1 MQDKDVIIESLLR
14 RIEELQRQLLAA
26 LEREQQKDK
35 LTRGQAEEIRK
46 LAEDNLKLQERIA
59 RLEKNSST
67 SSKPPSSDITNPPA
81 PKGKKKKRK
90 RGGQRGHDKHTRQPF
105 SADEID
111 EIVTHKLSDAE
122 VKRRGLIELPQ
133 TEMAL
138 QQVSLPEKLYRVTEH
153 RVQLYMDKNGKEVKA
168 ILPPEVR
175 KCGLFAPD
183 MMAAAAYFKGMCH
196 GSYSTVQSIFAE
208 IFNLKVCTGFLTGI
222 CVDKVSKSLAC
233 GYDEV
238 AEHVKNAPV
247 VGSDET
253 GHSNPAF
260 KSAWTWCWQT
270 PSAALFFNTH
280 SRGSDVLKKILGED
294 FAGIIV
300 CDFFSAN
307 KKFINDLGLTAQ
319 FCFAH
324 LIRDIKFLT
333 TLPLKNVVEWANELL
348 KILRKIFE
356 KWKCRHS
363 GDSKHYQKII
373 AKLKKVFLQKVRRPP
388 THTDAMNIKDRFDE
402 VGAKRYFLFLE
413 RDDVPPTNNGT
424 EQSIRFVVID
434 RKVTQGTRSDAGMR
448 FCERM
453 WTVVATCRKQ
463 GKSVFE
469 FLKSA
474 IASTFTGTP
483 YPQLIA

>member
-1 MQDKDVIIESLLR
+1 MQDQDVIVESLLR
-14 RIEELQRQLLAA
+14 RIEELQRQSLAA
-26 LEREQQKDK
+26 IERDQQKDK
-35 LTRGQAEEIRK
+35 LIEDQAAII
-46 LAEDNLKLQERIA
+46 LQLQERIA

-90 RGGQRGHDKHTRQPF
+90 RGGQRGHDKHTRKPF
-105 SADEID
+105 AADEID
-111 EIVTHKLSDAE
+111 ETIIHKLPDAE

-138 QQVSLPEKLYRVTEH
+138 QQVSLPDKLYRVTEH
-153 RVQLYMDKNGKEVKA
+153 HVQLYMDKNGNEVKA
-168 ILPPEVR
+168 LLPPEVR

-183 MMAAAAYFKGMCH
+183 IMAAAAYFKGMCH

-222 CVDKVSKSLAC
+222 CVDKVSKSMAG

-238 AEHVKNAPV
+238 AEHIKNAPV

-253 GHSNPAF
+253 GHNNPAF

-294 FAGIIV
+294 FAGVIV

-307 KKFINDLGLTAQ
+307 KKFINDLGLLAQ

-333 TLPLKNVVEWANELL
+333 TLPFKNVIKWADELL
-348 KILRKIFE
+348 TILKKIFE
-356 KWKCRHS
+356 KWEQRHS

-373 AKLKKVFLQKVRRPP
+373 AKLKKIFLQKVRRPP
-388 THTDAMNIKDRFDE
+388 GHTDAMNIKDRFDE
-402 VGAKRYFLFLE
+402 IGAKRYFLFLE

-453 WTVVATCRKQ
+453 WTVIATCKKQ

-469 FLKSA
+469 FIKA
-474 IASTFTGTP
+474 AVNATFCNTP

>member
-1 MQDKDVIIESLLR
+1 MQDKDAIIESLLK
-14 RIEELQRQLLAA
+14 RIEGLQQQSLATI
-26 LEREQQKDK
+26 ERELQKDK
-35 LTRGQAEEIRK
+35 LIEEQAAII
-46 LAEDNLKLQERIA
+46 LQLQEQIA
-59 RLEKNSST
+59 RLEKNSTT
-67 SSKPPSSDITNPPA
+67 SSKPPSSDITNPPL

-90 RGGQRGHDKHTRQPF
+90 HGGQKGHKKHTRHPF
-105 SADEID
+105 LADEID
-111 EIVTHKLSDAE
+111 ETIIHKLPDAE
-122 VKRRGLIELPQ
+122 VVRRGLTELPQ
-133 TEMAL
+133 TEMAV
-138 QQVSLPEKLYRVTEH
+138 QQVSLPTKLYCVTEH
-153 RVQLYMDKNGKEVKA
+153 RVQLYRDKNGNEVKA

-222 CVDKVSKSLAC
+222 CVDKVSKSMAH

-238 AEHVKNAPV
+238 AEHIKNAPV

-270 PSAALFFNTH
+270 PSAALFFNTN

-307 KKFINDLGLTAQ
+307 KKFINDLGLKAQ

-333 TLPLKNVVEWANELL
+333 TLPLKNVVQWADELL

-356 KWKCRHS
+356 KCKYRHS
-363 GDSKHYQKII
+363 GDSKYYQKII

-388 THTDAMNIKDRFDE
+388 SHTDAMNIKDRFDKI
-402 VGAKRYFLFLE
+402 GAERYFLFLE

-453 WTVVATCRKQ
+453 WTVVATSRKQ

-469 FLKSA
+469 FLKA
-474 IASTFTGTP
+474 AVASTFTGTP

>member
-1 MQDKDVIIESLLR
+1 M
-14 RIEELQRQLLAA
+14 
-26 LEREQQKDK
+26 
-35 LTRGQAEEIRK
+35 
-46 LAEDNLKLQERIA
+46 QERIA

-67 SSKPPSSDITNPPA
+67 SSKPPSSDITNPPL

-90 RGGQRGHDKHTRQPF
+90 RGGQQGHDRHIRQPF
-105 SADEID
+105 AADEID
-111 EIVTHKLSDAE
+111 EIVTHKLSDE
-122 VKRRGLIELPQ
+122 EIKRRGLIELPQ

-138 QQVSLPEKLYRVTEH
+138 QQVSLPDKLYRVTEH
-153 RVQLYMDKNGKEVKA
+153 RVQLYLDRNGNEVKA

-222 CVDKVSKSLAC
+222 CVDKVSKSMAG

-238 AEHVKNAPV
+238 AEHVKNAPI

-253 GHSNPAF
+253 GHNNPAF

-270 PSAALFFNTH
+270 PSAALFFNTN

-307 KKFINDLGLTAQ
+307 KKFINDLGLLAQ
-319 FCFAH
+319 FCLAH

-333 TLPLKNVVEWANELL
+333 TLPLKNVVKWANELL
-348 KILRKIFE
+348 KILKKIFE
-356 KWKCRHS
+356 KWKYRYS
-363 GDSKHYQKII
+363 TESKHYQKII

-388 THTDAMNIKDRFDE
+388 SHTDARNIKDRFDE
-402 VGAKRYFLFLE
+402 IGAKRYFLFLE
-413 RDDVPPTNNGT
+413 RDDVPPTNNWT

-453 WTVVATCRKQ
+453 WTVIATCRKQ

-469 FLKSA
+469 FLKA
-474 IASTFTGTP
+474 AVKSTFTGTP